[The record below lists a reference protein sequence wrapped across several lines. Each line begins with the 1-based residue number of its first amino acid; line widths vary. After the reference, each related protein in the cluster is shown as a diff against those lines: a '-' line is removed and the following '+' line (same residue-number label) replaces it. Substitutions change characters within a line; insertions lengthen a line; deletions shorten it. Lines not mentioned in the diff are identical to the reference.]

1 MTLGFNWL
9 TALYMCFLTGLVY
22 SHGGVTSLFS
32 PVCVHMDVQPWGPA
46 LFTHHK
52 GGTER

>member
-1 MTLGFNWL
+1 MR
-9 TALYMCFLTGLVY
+9 YLTGLVY

-52 GGTER
+52 NGTER